1 MLRITRVGAVGEAE
15 KKNLLPQASLLSD
28 RHVNSGKKKKGEITN
43 YNQIYIQ
50 NVTKERN

>member
-1 MLRITRVGAVGEAE
+1 MLRITRVGETE
-15 KKNLLPQASLLSD
+15 KKNLLPRALLLSD
-28 RHVNSGKKKKGEITN
+28 RHVNSGKKKGEITN